1 MLGLRTFAAGR
12 RFRSVERIRSA
23 RPRRGLWLSAAL
35 DNHKDRVDYMTER
48 LNGTEFQEVGDDAA

>member
-1 MLGLRTFAAGR
+1 
-12 RFRSVERIRSA
+12 
-23 RPRRGLWLSAAL
+23 LWLSAAL